1 MTQGK
6 DLNIGINLDELGPV
20 KKKYKKLKK
29 YMKSN
34 LFQIKEM
41 DGTEKVISN
50 LLKEYQ
56 DDIIE
61 EYKDKFVSENTEELD

>member
-1 MTQGK
+1 MTKGK
-6 DLNIGINLDELGPV
+6 DLNIDIDLDELRPI
-20 KKKYKKLKK
+20 KKQYKKLRK

-34 LFQIKEM
+34 LYQIKEM